1 MCMASNDAV
10 VHTIIA
16 TITMAS
22 NGAMYG
28 IKSNS
33 NVCNCLRVTLAAP
46 IERFNPTQ
54 CKPCKNR
61 RKKA

>member
-10 VHTIIA
+10 VHTI
-16 TITMAS
+16 TTTTMAS
-22 NGAMYG
+22 YGAMFG

-33 NVCNCLRVTLAAP
+33 NVCNCVRVTLAAQ

-54 CKPCKNR
+54 CKQCENR
-61 RKKA
+61 GKKA